1 MRPCRSFTVA
11 SAVLAVL
18 AACAVATSR
27 PIIGVL
33 AQDLYSCAICGTRN
47 QTYIAASYVK
57 FIEQAGARVAPIFV
71 ERDRSYYVKMFNSLN
86 GILLPGGDVDALDSS
101 YGRAG
106 AILTELAMEAHKNN
120 GTHFPVWGTC
130 LGLEL
135 LARVAVGGQQVLKK
149 CDAQGVGMPLHFAKD
164 FRKSQ
169 LYRSLPKDL
178 EKVLSSKPVTYNAHY
193 WCLTLQ
199 DFEAFRLGRY
209 FKVLSTNN
217 DLRGVQFVSTLEA
230 ISAPVFAVQ
239 FHPEMAVFEWGAKTP
254 GRRNLYHSKNT
265 ALFSQYLANFFVEQ
279 ARQNNH
285 RFQNADEERR
295 ALIYNYQPLFTQEVS
310 YFTQMYVFN

>member
-1 MRPCRSFTVA
+1 MRPGRSFTVV
-11 SAVLAVL
+11 SAVLAAL

-27 PIIGVL
+27 PIIGIL
-33 AQDLYSCAICGTRN
+33 AQDLYSCAICGMRN

-57 FIEQAGARVAPIFV
+57 FVEQAGARVAPIFV
-71 ERDRSYYVKMFNSLN
+71 DRDRSYYVNMFNSLN
-86 GILLPGGDVDALDSS
+86 GVLLPGGDVDALDSS

-106 AILTELAMEAHKNN
+106 TILTELAMEAHKN
-120 GTHFPVWGTC
+120 GTHFPIWGTC

-135 LARVAVGGQQVLKK
+135 LARLAVGGQQVLKK
-149 CDAQGVGMPLHFAKD
+149 CAAQGVGMPLEFAKD
-164 FRKSQ
+164 FRQSH
-169 LYRSLPKDL
+169 LYHSLPEDL

-209 FKVLSTNN
+209 FKVLSTNK
-217 DLRGVQFVSTLEA
+217 DLRGVEFVSTLEA
-230 ISAPVFAVQ
+230 ISSPVFAVQ
-239 FHPEMAVFEWGAKTP
+239 FHPEMAAFEWGTKTP
-254 GRRNLYHSKNT
+254 GRRHLYHNKHT

-285 RFQNADEERR
+285 CFQDAEEERR